1 MNQVGG
7 ASPGPEGVARGYF
20 AVIGRGH
27 RQSCMMVTNWLIWE
41 SAMAEGSGLFPPGW
55 LRAAGGESADDLE
68 LAVLL
73 VNSHDELADPPDRL
87 AAVDWYVAVL
97 RAVGHPAHAAAL
109 GPGDLGVLRALRGGL
124 RAAFTAASPE
134 AAALA
139 LNPLLLTAAA
149 VPVLVS
155 GPDGDVQLRVAPG
168 AIGLPALAA
177 RLPTA
182 LAAHIAR
189 YGLTRLGSCAAHPC
203 ACVYVDRTR
212 AGNRRYCCDL
222 CNDRA
227 AAAAYRNR
235 HRPVRKKRP
244 GADRRLDE
252 GT

>member
-1 MNQVGG
+1 M
-7 ASPGPEGVARGYF
+7 A
-20 AVIGRGH
+20 
-27 RQSCMMVTNWLIWE
+27 E
-41 SAMAEGSGLFPPGW
+41 SAGLFPPGW
-55 LRAAGGESADDLE
+55 LRTTSSEPADDLE

-87 AAVDWYVAVL
+87 ATLDWYAAVL
-97 RAVGHPAHAAAL
+97 RAVGHPEHANAL
-109 GPGDLGVLRALRGGL
+109 GPGDLGVLRALRAGL

-139 LNPLLLTAAA
+139 LNPLLLMAAA
-149 VPVLVS
+149 VPVLVP
-155 GPDGDVQLRVAPG
+155 GPDSHVQLRVAPS

-182 LAAHIAR
+182 LAAHMAR

-212 AGNRRYCCDL
+212 AGHRRYCCDL

-227 AAAAYRNR
+227 AATAYRNR
-235 HRPVRKKRP
+235 HRPIGKKQA
-244 GADRRLDE
+244 GADRHLDE
-252 GT
+252 ST

>member
-1 MNQVGG
+1 
-7 ASPGPEGVARGYF
+7 
-20 AVIGRGH
+20 
-27 RQSCMMVTNWLIWE
+27 
-41 SAMAEGSGLFPPGW
+41 MAEGSGLFPPGW
-55 LRAAGGESADDLE
+55 LHTADIEPADDMD

-73 VNSHDELADPPDRL
+73 VNSYDELADPPDRL
-87 AAVDWYVAVL
+87 TTTDWYAAVL
-97 RAVGHPAHAAAL
+97 RAVGHPEHAIAL
-109 GPGDLGVLRALRGGL
+109 GPGDLGLLRALRGGL
-124 RAAFTAASPE
+124 RAAFTAATPE

-149 VPVLVS
+149 VPVLIP
-155 GPDGDVQLRVAPG
+155 GPAGRARLTVAPG
-168 AIGLPALAA
+168 ATGLPALAA

-189 YGLTRLGSCAAHPC
+189 HGLTRLGSCAAHPC

-235 HRPVRKKRP
+235 HSPGRKEPTGRRMPTARGRSAEVRSD
-244 GADRRLDE
+244 DR
-252 GT
+252 